1 MVSFCEILLYN
12 SILLSVI
19 IIIDGLLRT
28 LSVVDN
34 KLTYQTNRLYVQFVI
49 ISFFKPIDTKI
60 LQKILVNDI
69 SEVEKDSNDASGSEI
84 KLVLKFSLWRMETQ
98 SKV

>member
-1 MVSFCEILLYN
+1 M
-12 SILLSVI
+12 LSVI
-19 IIIDGLLRT
+19 IIIDSLLRT

-34 KLTYQTNRLYVQFVI
+34 KLIYQTNRLNVQFVI
-49 ISFFKPIDTKI
+49 ISFFKPIDTKR
-60 LQKILVNDI
+60 LQKILVNGI